1 MYFRKRK
8 SGWRHHQY
16 KRYQTV
22 VGVLVKHGFYDFVDN
37 SNLLRFIPFRHR
49 YVSGGRLLDDEEEK
63 LNHWQRIRLVLE
75 ELGPAYVKLGQFVSN
90 RPDLLPQELC
100 IELESLLDEVPPFD
114 NAEAVAIIEKEFKA
128 PISKIFK
135 QFTEKPFSSA
145 SISQVHKAKLHDGTK
160 VAVKIQRPGIKEV
173 IEADLEI
180 MGEVAGLLEKYVS
193 GMDVINPAGIVEE
206 FKVCINEELDFINE
220 ADNIEKFTRKFN
232 GDKRVCFPRVYKE
245 YTTTRILTMEMI
257 EGVSLATIKEG
268 NNPDYNLDLIAT
280 TLSDLLMDQIFEHGY
295 FHGDPHQGN
304 IIIRENNVICFVDF
318 GQVGILS
325 PRNRQV
331 LREIII
337 GLVQKDPRRVAN
349 ATMKLSTNSEI
360 INREQFENKVFKII
374 DKYAGVTLHNLN
386 LSKFFNDLFKL
397 VISSKLMIPSDLYLL
412 GKAITSLEG
421 TLRKLK
427 PDFNIIEHI
436 EPFVRKMILENMSP
450 YNIFKDVY
458 TSLSDYSDLFRNL
471 PGGLRDILNQF
482 KNRNIKIQFEHRG
495 LEPML
500 HKHDQIS
507 NRIAFS
513 IISSAMIVGSSLI
526 MHAKIPPLL
535 FGISF
540 LGFATFVFSLL
551 LGSFLLLSILR
562 HGKM

>member
-1 MYFRKRK
+1 MNFRKTILGR
-8 SGWRHHQY
+8 RHHQY

-22 VGVLVKHGFYDFVDN
+22 AGVLIRHGFYDFVDN
-37 SNLLRFIPFRHR
+37 SNLLRFVTFKNRYIPERGYLR
-49 YVSGGRLLDDEEEK
+49 DNDEK

-100 IELESLLDEVPPFD
+100 VELELLLDAVPPFD
-114 NAEAVAIIEKEFKA
+114 SADAVAIIEKEFNA
-128 PISKIFK
+128 PIGNVFK
-135 QFTEKPFSSA
+135 QFTDTPFSSA
-145 SISQVHKAKLHDGTK
+145 SIAQVHKAKLHDGTN
-160 VAVKIQRPGIKEV
+160 VAVKIQRPGIKKV
-173 IEADLEI
+173 IDADLEI
-180 MGEVAGLLEKYVS
+180 MGEVAGLLEKYIA
-193 GMDVINPAGIVEE
+193 GMDVINPVGIVEE
-206 FKVCINEELDFINE
+206 FKVCISEELDFMNE
-220 ADNIEKFTRKFN
+220 ADNIEKFTRKF
-232 GDKRVCFPRVYKE
+232 GKDKRVYFPKVYKE
-245 YTTTRILTMEMI
+245 CTSTRVLTMEMV
-257 EGVSLATIKEG
+257 EGVSLAKIKEG
-268 NNPDYNLDLIAT
+268 VNPDYNLDLIAT

-337 GLVQKDPRRVAN
+337 GLVQMDPRRVAN

-427 PDFNIIEHI
+427 PDFNIIGHI
-436 EPFVRKMILENMSP
+436 EPFVKKMILENVSP

-458 TSLSDYSDLFRNL
+458 TSLSDYSELFRNL

-482 KNRNIKIQFEHRG
+482 KNRNIKIQFEHKG

-507 NRIAFS
+507 NRISFS
-513 IISSAMIVGSSLI
+513 IVSSSLIIGSSLI
-526 MHAKIPPLL
+526 IHAKIPPLV

-540 LGFATFVFSLL
+540 LGLFTFIFALLMSVLL
-551 LGSFLLLSILR
+551 LISILR

>member
-1 MYFRKRK
+1 MLFHKRK

-22 VGVLVKHGFYDFVDN
+22 VGVLIKHGFYDFVEN
-37 SNLLRFIPFRHR
+37 SNLLRFVPFRHR
-49 YVSGGRLLDDEEEK
+49 YMPEGGLRDEEEK
-63 LNHWQRIRLVLE
+63 LNHWKRIRLVLE

-100 IELESLLDEVPPFD
+100 IELESLLDSVPPFD
-114 NAEAVAIIEKEFKA
+114 NSEAVKIIEKEFNV
-128 PISKIFK
+128 PINMVFK
-135 QFTEKPFSSA
+135 HFTETPFSSA
-145 SISQVHKAKLHDGTK
+145 SIAQVHKATLHDGTK
-160 VAVKIQRPGIKEV
+160 VAVKIQRPGIREV
-173 IEADLEI
+173 INADLEI
-180 MGEVAGLLEKYVS
+180 MGEIAGLLEKYVS
-193 GMDVINPAGIVEE
+193 GMNVINPVGIVEE
-206 FKVCINEELDFINE
+206 FKVCISEELDFINE
-220 ADNIEKFTRKFN
+220 ADNIEKFTRKF
-232 GDKRVCFPRVYKE
+232 GRDKRVCFPKVYKE
-245 YTTTRILTMEMI
+245 YTTTRVLVMEMV
-257 EGVSLATIKEG
+257 EGESLVKIKEG
-268 NNPDYNLDLIAT
+268 GNPNYNLDLIAT

-337 GLVQKDPRRVAN
+337 GLVQRDPRRVAN

-360 INREQFENKVFKII
+360 INREEFENRVFKII

-421 TLRKLK
+421 TLRKIK

-436 EPFVRKMILENMSP
+436 EPFVRKMILENISP

-458 TSLSDYSDLFRNL
+458 TSLSDYSELFRNL
-471 PGGLRDILNQF
+471 PGGFRDILNQF
-482 KNRNIKIQFEHRG
+482 KNRNIKIQFEHKG

-507 NRIAFS
+507 NRISFS
-513 IISSAMIVGSSLI
+513 IVSSSLIIGSSLI
-526 MHAKIPPLL
+526 IHAKIPPMV

-540 LGFATFVFSLL
+540 LGLFTFIFALMMSV
-551 LGSFLLLSILR
+551 FLLISILR
-562 HGKM
+562 HGRM

>member
-1 MYFRKRK
+1 MLFRKRK

-16 KRYQTV
+16 KRYQQV
-22 VGVLVKHGFYDFVDN
+22 VGVLIKHGFYDFVEN
-37 SNLLRFIPFRHR
+37 SNLLKFIKFRQK
-49 YVSGGRLLDDEEEK
+49 YMPEVGFQKDEEK

-100 IELESLLDEVPPFD
+100 IELESLLDAVPPFD
-114 NAEAVAIIEKEFKA
+114 NAEAVNIIEKEFNV
-128 PISKIFK
+128 PINMVF
-135 QFTEKPFSSA
+135 QHFTETPFSSA
-145 SISQVHKAKLHDGTK
+145 SIAQVHKAKLHDGTK
-160 VAVKIQRPGIKEV
+160 VAVKIQRPGIRKV

-180 MGEVAGLLEKYVS
+180 MAEIAGLLEKYVS
-193 GMDVINPAGIVEE
+193 GMDVINPVGIVEE
-206 FKVCINEELDFINE
+206 FKVCIAEELDFINE
-220 ADNIEKFTRKFN
+220 ADNIEKFTRKF
-232 GDKRVCFPRVYKE
+232 GRDKRVCFPKVYKE
-245 YTTTRILTMEMI
+245 YTTTRVLTMEMV
-257 EGVSLATIKEG
+257 EGESLAVIKGGG
-268 NNPDYNLDLIAT
+268 NPKYNLDLIAT

-318 GQVGILS
+318 GQIGILS
-325 PRNRQV
+325 PRNRQI

-337 GLVQKDPRRVAN
+337 GLVQRDPRRVAN

-360 INREQFENKVFKII
+360 INREQFENRVFKII

-458 TSLSDYSDLFRNL
+458 SSLSDYSDLFRNL

-482 KNRNIKIQFEHRG
+482 KNRNIKIQFEHKG

-507 NRIAFS
+507 NRISFS
-513 IISSAMIVGSSLI
+513 IVSSALIVGSSLI
-526 MHAKIPPLL
+526 IHAKIPPLF

-540 LGFATFVFSLL
+540 LGLFTFMFALL
-551 LGSFLLLSILR
+551 MSAFLLISILR

>member
-1 MYFRKRK
+1 MHFRIRK
-8 SGWRHHQY
+8 SGWRHRQY
-16 KRYQTV
+16 KRYQKV
-22 VGVLVKHGFYDFVDN
+22 VGVLIRHGFYDFVEN
-37 SNLLRFIPFRHR
+37 SNLLRFVRFRHR
-49 YVSGGRLLDDEEEK
+49 YMPEGGFLKDGEEK

-100 IELESLLDEVPPFD
+100 IELESLLDAVPPFD
-114 NAEAVAIIEKEFKA
+114 NLEAVKIIEKEFNV
-128 PISKIFK
+128 PLNMVFQ
-135 QFTEKPFSSA
+135 QFTETPFSSA
-145 SISQVHKAKLHDGTK
+145 SIAQVHKAKLHDGTN
-160 VAVKIQRPGIKEV
+160 VAVKIQRPGIMAV

-180 MGEVAGLLEKYVS
+180 MGEIAGLLEKYVS
-193 GMDVINPAGIVEE
+193 GMDLINPVGIVEE
-206 FKVCINEELDFINE
+206 FKVCISEELDFINE
-220 ADNIEKFTRKFN
+220 ADNIEKFTRKF
-232 GDKRVCFPRVYKE
+232 GRDKRVCFPKVYQE
-245 YTTTRILTMEMI
+245 YTTTRVLTMEMV
-257 EGVSLATIKEG
+257 EGESLASIKEG
-268 NNPDYNLDLIAT
+268 GNPKYNLDLIAI

-304 IIIRENNVICFVDF
+304 IIIRDNNVICFVDF
-318 GQVGILS
+318 GQIGILS
-325 PRNRQV
+325 PRNRQI

-337 GLVQKDPRRVAN
+337 GLVQKDPRKVAN

-360 INREQFENKVFKII
+360 INREQFENRVFKII

-397 VISSKLMIPSDLYLL
+397 VISSKLMIPPDLYLL

-427 PDFNIIEHI
+427 PDFNIIDHI
-436 EPFVRKMILENMSP
+436 EPFVRKMILENVSP

-458 TSLSDYSDLFRNL
+458 SSLTDYSELFRNL

-482 KNRNIKIQFEHRG
+482 KNRNIKIQFEHKG

-500 HKHDQIS
+500 LKHDQIS
-507 NRIAFS
+507 NRISFS
-513 IISSAMIVGSSLI
+513 IISSSLIIGSSLI
-526 MHAKIPPLL
+526 IHAKIPPMV

-540 LGFATFVFSLL
+540 LGLFTFIFALFMSVLL
-551 LGSFLLLSILR
+551 LISILR
-562 HGKM
+562 HGRM

>member
-22 VGVLVKHGFYDFVDN
+22 VGVLIRHGFYDFVDN
-37 SNLLRFIPFRHR
+37 SNLLRFVPFRHR
-49 YVSGGRLLDDEEEK
+49 YVSGGRAPEEDEK
-63 LNHWQRIRLVLE
+63 LNHWQRIKLVLE

-100 IELESLLDEVPPFD
+100 VELESLLDEVPPFD
-114 NAEAVAIIEKEFKA
+114 NAQAVDIIEKEFNA
-128 PISKIFK
+128 PVSRIFK
-135 QFTEKPFSSA
+135 KFTETPFSSA
-145 SISQVHKAKLHDGTK
+145 SIAQVHKATLHDGTK

-180 MGEVAGLLEKYVS
+180 MGEIAGLLEKYVS

-206 FKVCINEELDFINE
+206 FKICISEELDFINE
-220 ADNIEKFTRKFN
+220 ADNIEKFTRKFS
-232 GDKRVCFPRVYKE
+232 GDKRVSFPKVYKE
-245 YTTTRILTMEMI
+245 YTTARVLTMEMV
-257 EGVSLATIKEG
+257 EGVSLSTIKEG
-268 NNPDYNLDLIAT
+268 GNPNYNLDLIAT
-280 TLSDLLMDQIFEHGY
+280 TLSDLLMDQVFEHGY

-318 GQVGILS
+318 GQIGILS
-325 PRNRQV
+325 PRNRQI

-337 GLVQKDPRRVAN
+337 GLVQRDPRRVAN

-386 LSKFFNDLFKL
+386 LSRFFNDLFKL
-397 VISSKLMIPSDLYLL
+397 VISSKLMIPPDLFLL

-436 EPFVRKMILENMSP
+436 EPFVRKMILENISP
-450 YNIFKDVY
+450 YSIFKDVY

-482 KNRNIKIQFEHRG
+482 KNRNIKIQFEHKG

-513 IISSAMIVGSSLI
+513 IISSAMIIGSSLI
-526 MHAKIPPLL
+526 MHAKIPPLVW
-535 FGISF
+535 GISF
-540 LGFATFVFSLL
+540 LGLFTFVFSLL

>member
-8 SGWRHHQY
+8 SGWRRHQY

-22 VGVLVKHGFYDFVDN
+22 VGVLIRHGFFDFVDN
-37 SNLLRFIPFRHR
+37 SNLLRFVPFRHR
-49 YVSGGRLLDDEEEK
+49 YVSGGRSPEDDEK
-63 LNHWQRIRLVLE
+63 LSHWQRIRLVLE

-100 IELESLLDEVPPFD
+100 VELESLLDEVPPFD
-114 NAEAVAIIEKEFKA
+114 NAQAVDIIEKEFNA
-128 PISKIFK
+128 PISRIFK
-135 QFTEKPFSSA
+135 KFTETPFSSA
-145 SISQVHKAKLHDGTK
+145 SIAQVHKATLHDGTK

-180 MGEVAGLLEKYVS
+180 MGEIAGLLEKYVS
-193 GMDVINPAGIVEE
+193 GMDVINPAGIIEE
-206 FKVCINEELDFINE
+206 FKICISEELDFINE
-220 ADNIEKFTRKFN
+220 ADNIEKFTRKFR
-232 GDKRVCFPRVYKE
+232 GDKRVSFPKVYKE
-245 YTTTRILTMEMI
+245 YATTRVLTMEMV

-268 NNPDYNLDLIAT
+268 GNPDYNLDLIAT

-304 IIIRENNVICFVDF
+304 IIIREDNVICFVDF
-318 GQVGILS
+318 GQIGILS
-325 PRNRQV
+325 PRNRQI

-337 GLVQKDPRRVAN
+337 GLVQRDPRRVAN

-386 LSKFFNDLFKL
+386 LSRFFNDLFKL
-397 VISSKLMIPSDLYLL
+397 VISSKLMIPPDLFLL

-436 EPFVRKMILENMSP
+436 EPFVRKMILENISP
-450 YNIFKDVY
+450 YSIFKDVY
-458 TSLSDYSDLFRNL
+458 ASLSDYSDLFRNL
-471 PGGLRDILNQF
+471 PGGLRDILSQF
-482 KNRNIKIQFEHRG
+482 KNRNIKIQFEHKG

-513 IISSAMIVGSSLI
+513 IISSAMIIGSSLI
-526 MHAKIPPLL
+526 MHAKIPPLVW
-535 FGISF
+535 GISS
-540 LGFATFVFSLL
+540 LGLFTFVFSLL

-562 HGKM
+562 HGRM

>member
-1 MYFRKRK
+1 MLFRKRK

-16 KRYQTV
+16 KRYQQV
-22 VGVLVKHGFYDFVDN
+22 VGVLIKHGFYDFVEN
-37 SNLLRFIPFRHR
+37 SNLLKFIKFRQK
-49 YVSGGRLLDDEEEK
+49 YMPEVGFQKDEEK

-100 IELESLLDEVPPFD
+100 IELESLLDAVPPFD
-114 NAEAVAIIEKEFKA
+114 NSEAVNIIEKEFNV
-128 PISKIFK
+128 PINMVF
-135 QFTEKPFSSA
+135 QHFTETPFSSA
-145 SISQVHKAKLHDGTK
+145 SIAQVHKAKLHDGTK
-160 VAVKIQRPGIKEV
+160 VAVKIQRPGIRKV

-180 MGEVAGLLEKYVS
+180 MAEIAGLLEKYVS
-193 GMDVINPAGIVEE
+193 GMDVINPVGIVEE
-206 FKVCINEELDFINE
+206 FKVCIAEELDFINE
-220 ADNIEKFTRKFN
+220 ADNIEKFTRKF
-232 GDKRVCFPRVYKE
+232 GRDKRVCFPKVYKE
-245 YTTTRILTMEMI
+245 YTTTRVLTMEMV
-257 EGVSLATIKEG
+257 EGESLAVIKEG
-268 NNPDYNLDLIAT
+268 GNPKYNLDLIAT

-318 GQVGILS
+318 GQIGILS
-325 PRNRQV
+325 PRNRQI

-337 GLVQKDPRRVAN
+337 GLVQRDPRRVAN

-360 INREQFENKVFKII
+360 INREQFENRVFKII

-436 EPFVRKMILENMSP
+436 EPFVRKMILENMNP

-458 TSLSDYSDLFRNL
+458 SSLSDYSELFRNL

-482 KNRNIKIQFEHRG
+482 KNRNIKIQFEHKG

-507 NRIAFS
+507 NRISFS
-513 IISSAMIVGSSLI
+513 IVSSALIIGSSLI
-526 MHAKIPPLL
+526 IHAKIPPLF

-540 LGFATFVFSLL
+540 LGLFTFMFALL
-551 LGSFLLLSILR
+551 MSAFLLISILR